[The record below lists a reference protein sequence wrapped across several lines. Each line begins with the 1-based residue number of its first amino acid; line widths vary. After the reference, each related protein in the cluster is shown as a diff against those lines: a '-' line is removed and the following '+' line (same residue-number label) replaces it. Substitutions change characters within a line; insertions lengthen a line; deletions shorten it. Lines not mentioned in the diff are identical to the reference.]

1 MNAVLKQDAPVD
13 INRLRD
19 RLTKAHVKLI
29 SHPETN
35 LYAGV
40 IVMGKSEI
48 AEDVPTAYTDGIN
61 KVYGAKFCALLN
73 DAQLRFVVLHENGHV
88 ALRHLPRHRDY
99 WEEDAQCAN
108 MAADYVVNQII
119 DDLKDK
125 ALCEP
130 PSPPFAPL
138 LDPMFKGWSYGEV
151 YRYLRQEKKEEQ
163 QQKQDG
169 NGNGGKGK
177 FSQRGGSLDE
187 HDLSKI
193 KDMTPEEQKE
203 VMERVATA
211 LEQGGILAGKFG
223 QKVPRVVSDAMAPKV
238 SWTDELREFVN
249 TMSHGKDDDLSLRR
263 FDRRWASF
271 DLIKPG
277 SVAETVGEV
286 IWMSDT
292 SGSIDDKQN
301 AEAMSEFCHL
311 VKTVQPERVRM
322 IWWDHMVHAE
332 QVFTPDEYDNIANAL
347 KPVGGGGTRVSSC
360 SEYYR
365 NNNLKADCVVVMTDG
380 YVEDKIDWQGMPPTL
395 WVVTQNKQF
404 DAPSGRI
411 VQYYN
416 D

>member
-1 MNAVLKQDAPVD
+1 MNAVLKQNAPVD
-13 INRLRD
+13 LDRLRD

-61 KVYGAKFCALLN
+61 KVYGAEFCAQLN

-119 DDLKDK
+119 DDLNDK
-125 ALCEP
+125 TLCEP

-151 YRYLRQEKKEEQ
+151 YRYLRQEKKDEQ

-169 NGNGGKGK
+169 NGKGGNGK
-177 FSQRGGSLDE
+177 FTQRGGSLDE
-187 HDLSKI
+187 HDLSKV
-193 KDMTPEEQKE
+193 KDMSPEEQKE
-203 VMERVATA
+203 FMQRVAEA
-211 LEQGGILAGKFG
+211 LEQGGILAGKLG
-223 QKVPRVVSDAMAPKV
+223 KTVPRSVAQTMTPKI
-238 SWTDELREFVN
+238 SWADELREFVN
-249 TMSHGKDDDLSLRR
+249 TASQGRDDDLSLRR
-263 FDRRWASF
+263 FDRRWASL
-271 DLIKPG
+271 DLIMPG
-277 SVAETVGEV
+277 SIAETVGEV

-301 AEAMSEFCHL
+301 AEAMAEFCHL
-311 VKTVQPERVRM
+311 VKTIQPERVRM

-332 QVFTPDEYDNIANAL
+332 QVFTPDEYDDIANAL

-365 NNNLKADCVVVMTDG
+365 NNNLRADCVVVMTDG

-395 WVVTQNKQF
+395 WVVTQNKEF